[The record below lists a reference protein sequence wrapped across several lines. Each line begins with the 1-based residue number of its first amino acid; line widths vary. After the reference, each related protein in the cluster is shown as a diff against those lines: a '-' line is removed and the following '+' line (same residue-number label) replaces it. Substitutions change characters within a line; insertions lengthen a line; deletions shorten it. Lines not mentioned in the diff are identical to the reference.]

1 MEEKTSAPETKT
13 DETPETED
21 SRREMIGKVFSALGA
36 VTVGGLIAST
46 GEAAQQMPPQAMP
59 QQAMPVPAGVALR
72 SEKLQSGGFALSLG
86 GRDIATALAR
96 EGLNSKLGERSSVT
110 LTWA

>member
-1 MEEKTSAPETKT
+1 MEEKVSAPETKM

-21 SRREMIGKVFSALGA
+21 SRREVIGKVFAALGA
-36 VTVGGLIAST
+36 ATVGSLIASV

-59 QQAMPVPAGVALR
+59 APAGVALR
-72 SEKLQSGGFALSLG
+72 SGKLQSGFALSLG
-86 GRDIATALAR
+86 GKDIATALAR

-110 LTWA
+110 LTWE

>member
-1 MEEKTSAPETKT
+1 MEEKVSAPETKM

-21 SRREMIGKVFSALGA
+21 SRREVIGKVFAALGA
-36 VTVGGLIAST
+36 ATVGSLIASV

-59 QQAMPVPAGVALR
+59 APAGVALR
-72 SEKLQSGGFALSLG
+72 SGKLQSGGFALSLG
-86 GRDIATALAR
+86 GKDIATALAR

-110 LTWA
+110 LTWE